1 MWILV
6 SGIHRP
12 VRGSESCECLSE
24 KSRQAAYGISKRD
37 SRGRIKAESVNCM
50 KKDPEKMNGIVLAV
64 LFSFVDCEHPMI
76 HTPAGWVCPA
86 MYRNRPSAD
95 NN

>member
-12 VRGSESCECLSE
+12 VRGFESCECLSE

-50 KKDPEKMNGIVLAV
+50 KKDPEK
-64 LFSFVDCEHPMI
+64 
-76 HTPAGWVCPA
+76 
-86 MYRNRPSAD
+86 
-95 NN
+95 